1 MKPLIFAGR
10 SHPHFAQAL
19 ASTLSSTLARREIHP
34 YSDGETYVRILEPS
48 PCVCAS
54 KIGIVQTG
62 CSPVHD
68 HVVELLLL
76 ADAIK
81 KMGAPSITAIM
92 PFLPYRRQEHI
103 HEEGEGIGGELMMKL
118 CKTAGITDIL
128 TADLHHVSFTKFFGN
143 KLKEISALTLFVA
156 YFKPFTH
163 HTVIVSPDE
172 GGIARAEMLAQAL
185 QIPMFHIAKKRLR
198 HDKVE
203 IRRFRHTMSFRR
215 AIIVDDE
222 INTGGTIISCA
233 HALHAQGI
241 RDIRVAATHG
251 IFSGRAIPLL
261 KKSPIREII
270 VTDTIPLSPEKK
282 SPSIK
287 TLSIVP
293 LFAKMLQ

>member
-19 ASTLSSTLARREIHP
+19 AAKLSSPIARRDIHP
-34 YSDGETYVRILEPS
+34 YSDGETYIRILEPS
-48 PCVCAS
+48 VRVCAS
-54 KIGIVQTG
+54 NVGIVQTG
-62 CSPVHD
+62 NTPVHD

-81 KMGAPSITAIM
+81 KMGARSITAIM

-103 HEEGEGIGGELMMKL
+103 HEEGEGIGGELIMKL
-118 CKTAGITDIL
+118 CKAAGITDIL
-128 TADLHHVSFTKFFGN
+128 TADLHHESFIKFFGK
-143 KLKEISALTLFVA
+143 KLKEISALPLFVA

-163 HTVIVSPDE
+163 HTVIVSPDK
-172 GGIARAEMLAQAL
+172 GGIDRAETLAQAL
-185 QIPMFHIAKKRLR
+185 HIPMFHIEKKRLR
-198 HDKVE
+198 HDMVE
-203 IRRFRHTMSFRR
+203 KRRFTRTMSFRR

-261 KKSPIREII
+261 KKSPIREIVI
-270 VTDTIPLSPEKK
+270 TDTIPLPSEKK
-282 SPSIK
+282 APSIK
-287 TLSIVP
+287 ILSIVP